1 MNPVVIALFPVFGVI
16 ALGWLLRRSGLV
28 AAPLWAGINRLS
40 YQALM
45 PAFLFVTISR
55 ADYDA
60 VPAGSFM
67 LAAAGGFIVMGAL
80 MLALRIL
87 PMPGPVYTSLFQGG
101 VRWNGF
107 VLLALAPAAF
117 GEEGAALAALAFAP
131 TVPLVNVMCVAVMT
145 IWGASD
151 HQPNLTRVGIRLVT
165 NPIILGCLAGLAA
178 NLAGVF
184 QSGPVAETLDL
195 AGRAS
200 LPLILL
206 TIGAGLNFTALRAR
220 PGIISLSVMAKLI
233 VAPAIFLALG
243 LLFGVEGVA
252 LAVLVGI
259 GATPGAA
266 AAYVLAR
273 EMGGD
278 AEMMAG
284 HVTATTLLAAITMP
298 IWIAIAAS

>member
-184 QSGPVAETLDL
+184 QSGPVAEALDL

-220 PGIISLSVMAKLI
+220 PGIISLSVTAKLI

>member
-1 MNPVVIALFPVFGVI
+1 MSPIITALFPVFGVI
-16 ALGWLLRRSGLV
+16 ALGWGLRRSGLV
-28 AAPLWAGINRLS
+28 AAPLWGGINRLS

-45 PAFLFVTISR
+45 PAFLFITISR
-55 ADYDA
+55 ADYA
-60 VPAGSFM
+60 SVPAGSFM
-67 LAAAGGFIVMGAL
+67 LAAAGGFLAMGVI
-80 MLALRIL
+80 MLAFRLL

-145 IWGASD
+145 VWGKSE
-151 HQPNLTRVGIRLVT
+151 HTPNLRRVGLRIIT
-165 NPIILGCLAGLAA
+165 NPIIIGCLAGLAA
-178 NLAGVF
+178 NVAGVF
-184 QSGPVAETLDL
+184 QSGPVADTLDL

-206 TIGAGLNFTALRAR
+206 TIGAGLDFTSLRAR
-220 PGIISLSVMAKLI
+220 PGIISLSVTAKLLI
-233 VAPAIFLALG
+233 APAVFYALG
-243 LLFGVEGVA
+243 ILLGVEGVA

>member
-16 ALGWLLRRSGLV
+16 ALGWVLRRSGLV
-28 AAPLWAGINRLS
+28 AAPLWGGINRLS

-45 PAFLFVTISR
+45 PAFLFITISR

-67 LAAAGGFIVMGAL
+67 LAAAAGFIVMGVL
-80 MLALRIL
+80 MMAFRLI
-87 PMPGPVYTSLFQGG
+87 PMPGPVFTSLFQGG

-145 IWGASD
+145 VWGASE
-151 HQPNLTRVGIRLVT
+151 HTPNLRRVGIRLVT

-178 NLAGVF
+178 NFAGIF
-184 QSGPVAETLDL
+184 QSGPIAETLDL

-206 TIGAGLNFTALRAR
+206 TIGAGLDFTALRAR
-220 PGIISLSVMAKLI
+220 PGIISLSVTAKLV
-233 VAPAIFLALG
+233 VAPAIFYALG